1 MTQHQEDNKPITKWA
16 KDLNRHYFK
25 EDIQRAQRNMK
36 GCSVLLATREIQIK
50 ITVRYHV
57 TPAKMA
63 TMNTSMNNKCWG
75 GCGEKVTLVNC
86 WWECRL
92 VQPLRKSVWSFLTK
106 LKMELPFDPAIP
118 FWEYIQRILK
128 CQFKVIYS
136 SLCSC
141 SVIYN
146 S

>member
-63 TMNTSMNNKCWG
+63 TMNTSMNNKC
-75 GCGEKVTLVNC
+75 
-86 WWECRL
+86 
-92 VQPLRKSVWSFLTK
+92 
-106 LKMELPFDPAIP
+106 
-118 FWEYIQRILK
+118 
-128 CQFKVIYS
+128 
-136 SLCSC
+136 
-141 SVIYN
+141 
-146 S
+146 